1 VILGAPPSSAVR
13 QNRPFVNEPLVKSL
27 IRPILQRALPTLGRM
42 PWLARLARPVFL
54 RFPSLKTRLR
64 RAAAAPLAAAPDAVA
79 LSDAQLR
86 VLLDLRE
93 ATEDSRTRP

>member
-1 VILGAPPSSAVR
+1 M
-13 QNRPFVNEPLVKSL
+13 

-42 PWLARLARPVFL
+42 PWLARLARPFFI

-64 RAAAAPLAAAPDAVA
+64 RAASPPLATGTAVTE
-79 LSDAQLR
+79 LSDPQLR

-93 ATEDSRTRP
+93 AIDDLRTRP